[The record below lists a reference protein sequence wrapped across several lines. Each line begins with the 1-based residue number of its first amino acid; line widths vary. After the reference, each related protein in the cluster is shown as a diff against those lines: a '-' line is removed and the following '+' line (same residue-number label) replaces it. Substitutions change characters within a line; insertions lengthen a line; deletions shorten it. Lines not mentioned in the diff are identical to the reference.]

1 MQWNPAI
8 LSKFIAPGIADFTS
22 GDIPDL
28 TERFPQAPHWV
39 TNHFLNNAL
48 GTSFKDR
55 WRQVVL
61 AYIRRAHNA
70 FSSYHEARSR
80 SLAYLDGNQPDN
92 PRVGRYFDAVSS
104 WENFALQ
111 ISMATDL
118 FRWLNEGQGAF
129 QKNDGSKEQRLN
141 EIANLVKHTASA
153 VTSGQCGEADTV
165 TLWLA
170 NDGKRSFGLIVS
182 YAESSEILI
191 DVSKLADDLAP
202 TICIGLIWM
211 LTCLLS
217 RYAILNG
224 FL

>member
-191 DVSKLADDLAP
+191 DVLKLADDYQDPHSLREKW
-202 TICIGLIWM
+202 TEGG
-211 LTCLLS
+211 T
-217 RYAILNG
+217 
-224 FL
+224 

>member
-1 MQWNPAI
+1 
-8 LSKFIAPGIADFTS
+8 
-22 GDIPDL
+22 L

-191 DVSKLADDLAP
+191 DVSKLADDYQDPHSLREKW
-202 TICIGLIWM
+202 TEGG
-211 LTCLLS
+211 T
-217 RYAILNG
+217 
-224 FL
+224 